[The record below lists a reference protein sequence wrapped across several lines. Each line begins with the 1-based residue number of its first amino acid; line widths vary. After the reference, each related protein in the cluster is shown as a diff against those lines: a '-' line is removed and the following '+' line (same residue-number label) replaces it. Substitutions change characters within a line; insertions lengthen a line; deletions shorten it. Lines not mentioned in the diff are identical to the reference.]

1 MKEAIAYALRR
12 ADMVIEPKSLLEPT
26 LVRENLRLNDV
37 VDVIAQAILEDLH
50 QEVVSPSVKVWW
62 S

>member
-12 ADMVIEPKSLLEPT
+12 AGMVTEPKSLLEPT